1 MKSEFVQKNTLH
13 ALSVLVM
20 NKRSVIRMGFV
31 SLALFVTHYF
41 NIDTNIAGFL
51 LPFFIL
57 DGADGGG
64 GGGGSTPFLKT
75 WNGKKFVYENDF
87 LFGKPRS
94 FFRNLQ
100 EGIKAYESGEI
111 TPDLYKI
118 QNNIKLRN
126 GNFVAQIKEIEP
138 EESYIDHLS
147 LSRVVYP
154 KNAELIIDSK
164 FEKIHVFEKKALER
178 LEGVISQGVTLNG
191 ENVSSV
197 VGNTKNIWKKM
208 GDDDGYM
215 LHAGEYIEI
224 EGKVKDRNQNAYLL
238 LRAHY
243 RDWTAGEIFNTKK
256 DFDTHRNS
264 TLVSPYAPVS
274 SYGIKGAIISFAQKL
289 VAFGRTA

>member
-1 MKSEFVQKNTLH
+1 MHLFIVLFNTIIKKSFFPKIIFIAV
-13 ALSVLVM
+13 AFS
-20 NKRSVIRMGFV
+20 I
-31 SLALFVTHYF
+31 AYYF
-41 NIDTNIAGFL
+41 DGYSGFL
-51 LPFFIL
+51 LSFFVL
-57 DGADGGG
+57 DGADGCAGG
-64 GGGGSTPFLKT
+64 GAGGAGGAGGGSGGSCGSGPGCCGSDASSSSDMSTPFICT
-75 WNGKKFVYENDF
+75 WNGKKFVFENDF
-87 LFGKPRS
+87 LFGKPNS
-94 FFRNLQ
+94 LFSNKE
-100 EGIKAYESGEI
+100 EGTRTYESGAI
-111 TPDLYKI
+111 TPDVYKI
-118 QNNIKLRN
+118 QNNVTLKS
-126 GNFVAQIKEIEP
+126 GYFVAQIKEIEP

-197 VGNTKNIWKKM
+197 VGNTKNTWKKM

-243 RDWTAGEIFNTKK
+243 RDWTAGEIFNT
-256 DFDTHRNS
+256 RQ
-264 TLVSPYAPVS
+264 
-274 SYGIKGAIISFAQKL
+274 QKYIYS
-289 VAFGRTA
+289 R